1 MGINIK
7 ELRSTR
13 AVECSTV
20 VVNRSSTA
28 RDLVRQWNARQ
39 KEHKEATQS
48 AWFRGKFVPQ
58 AEFLAYLKNELA
70 KGTHSRSAIARDAG
84 ISPQTLA
91 NYIKKGKVQLFNA
104 ASSLPNGSSAPEP
117 AP

>member
-13 AVECSTV
+13 VVECSTV
-20 VVNRSSTA
+20 VVARSSTA

-48 AWFRGKFVPQ
+48 AWFKGKLVPQ
-58 AEFLAYLKNELA
+58 AEFFAYLENELA
-70 KGTHSRSAIARDAG
+70 KGMRSRSAIAWDAG
-84 ISPQTLA
+84 ISRQTLA
-91 NYIKKGKVQLFNA
+91 NYIKKGKVQLFSA
-104 ASSLPNGSSAPEP
+104 ANSLPNGSSAPEP